1 MAGFAD
7 SVQIFV
13 DTSKSNANEIVR
25 ATGIKILARLLYR
38 SPVGNP
44 ELWKINREATRQLD
58 RAADI
63 NAALRAAK
71 KKGRVQLAPSV
82 KSDNFGPYGP
92 QKIRT
97 LKKGQG
103 VLRAPKDY
111 HPGRFRGNW
120 QVSFGAPIKSEID
133 RIDASG
139 NETFMAG
146 VEVISKFDTSTDTVI
161 YYTNNVPYAVR
172 IEYGHSTQA
181 ARGVVSVT
189 VQDFQKLFN
198 EAKNQVGE

>member
-7 SVQIFV
+7 SVQIYV
-13 DTSKSNANEIVR
+13 DKTKDNVNKIVR
-25 ATGIKILARLLYR
+25 ATGIKILAKIIYR

-44 ELWKINREATRQLD
+44 ELWKINKESVRQLD

-82 KSDNFGPYGP
+82 KSDNYGPYGP
-92 QKIRT
+92 RKVRT

-103 VLRAPKDY
+103 VLSAPKDY

-120 QVSFGAPIKSEID
+120 QVSFGTPIKSEID
-133 RIDASG
+133 RIDKSG
-139 NETFMAG
+139 GETLAIG
-146 VEVISKFDTSTDTVI
+146 TDTISKFDINNDTVI

-172 IEYGHSTQA
+172 LEFGHSTQA
-181 ARGVVSVT
+181 PSGIVRVT
-189 VQDFQKLFN
+189 VQEFQKLFN

>member
-7 SVQIFV
+7 SVQIYV

-44 ELWKINREATRQLD
+44 ELWKINKEAVRQLD

-92 QKIRT
+92 RKVRT

-103 VLRAPKDY
+103 VLSVPKNY

-139 NETFMAG
+139 SETFMAG

-161 YYTNNVPYAVR
+161 YYTNNVPYAGR

-181 ARGVVSVT
+181 PRGVVSVT